1 MIQRIQSLWLFLAG
15 LCGAGVLYFDLYR
28 ATFPANSPIASQ
40 VLRTADHYPSLLV
53 ALVMI
58 FMPLITLFMY
68 RNRKR
73 QRAMTMAGILATLS
87 FISLVL
93 SRVSNLE
100 KMVPPPTSGSYW
112 IGAILPAVSFVF
124 LVLALFGIN
133 KDEKLVRSMDRL
145 R

>member
-28 ATFPANSPIASQ
+28 ASFPSGSPIASQ

-58 FMPLITLFMY
+58 FLPLVAIFMY

-73 QRAMTMAGILATLS
+73 QRAMTMVSILATLS
-87 FISLVL
+87 FIGIVL
-93 SRVSNLE
+93 TRVAALG
-100 KMVPPPTSGSYW
+100 KMTPPPATGSYW
-112 IGAILPAVSFVF
+112 IGAILPAFSFVL
-124 LVLALFGIN
+124 LVMALFGIN